1 MYEGTLWGGTHKL
14 AAPGGGFWPRPAD
27 NETVRYETVPRPAH
41 TVQSDCSDPAR
52 PPMPPPQATDSSNRA
67 PTAERIL
74 DHAQE
79 RIQRRGYNAVSYGDL
94 ADDLDLTTAAI
105 HYHFPSKGDL
115 GQALVARYRQA
126 SAQKRQAICE
136 TTAGLHDCLSQ
147 YATLYADMLKTGGIC
162 LSGVLAADASTL
174 PEGVQQEVQAFFH
187 DQEDWLTEVIAADTT
202 GGAALKGCTTARDAA
217 QLFLAVLQGGMLTTP
232 ERDADAYT
240 QRVQAFIDSLVP

>member
-1 MYEGTLWGGTHKL
+1 
-14 AAPGGGFWPRPAD
+14 
-27 NETVRYETVPRPAH
+27 
-41 TVQSDCSDPAR
+41 
-52 PPMPPPQATDSSNRA
+52 MPPPQATDPTDRA

-74 DHAQE
+74 DRAQE

-94 ADDLDLTTAAI
+94 AEDLDLTTAAI

-115 GQALVARYRQA
+115 GQALVARYRRA
-126 SAQKRQAICE
+126 SAQRRRTICDNS
-136 TTAGLHDCLSQ
+136 ADLHDRLSQ
-147 YATLYADMLKTGGIC
+147 YTTLYTEMLEIGGIC

-174 PEGVQQEVQAFFH
+174 PEPVQHEVEAFFR

-202 GGAALKGCTTARDAA
+202 GGAALQGCDSARDVA
-217 QLFLAVLQGGMLTTP
+217 QLLLAVLQGGMLTTP